1 MNMSER
7 ENGNSPRPQSQTHM
21 DTTYSWV
28 ARVHFSGKNEVTAYT
43 GTHAFPI
50 GKQASFTHTIHP
62 TAVDYLL
69 GALGGD
75 LLCGLQTIASRRGVT
90 IDEMEARV
98 SGSLNNPLVFLGV
111 IGEQGHPGLEAI
123 TCTLYVSADVS
134 EAVLQDLWRVA
145 LSRSPLVNT
154 LQRCVEPSLSLQQIL

>member
-154 LQRCVEPSLSLQQIL
+154 LQRCVELSLSLQQIL

>member
-1 MNMSER
+1 MSER
-7 ENGNSPRPQSQTHM
+7 ENRGPPRPQPHPHT
-21 DTTYSWV
+21 DTAYSWV
-28 ARVHFSGKNEVTAYT
+28 ARVRFSGKNEVAAYT
-43 GTHAFPI
+43 GTHIFPI
-50 GKQASFTHTIHP
+50 GQQASFTQTVHP

-75 LLCGLQTIASRRGVT
+75 LVCGLQAIASRCGVT

-134 EAVLQDLWRVA
+134 EAVLQDLWQVA

-154 LQRCVEPSLSLQQIL
+154 FQRCVDLSLSLQQIL

>member
-1 MNMSER
+1 MLER
-7 ENGNSPRPQSQTHM
+7 ENENLPLPPSRTLV

-28 ARVHFSGKNEVTAYT
+28 AHVRFSRKNEATAYT
-43 GTHAFPI
+43 GTNTFSI
-50 GKQASFTHTIHP
+50 GKQASFTQTAHP

-75 LLCGLQTIASRRGVT
+75 LLSGLQAIALRRGVT

-98 SGSLNNPLVFLGV
+98 SGRMNNPLVFLGV

-123 TCTLYVSADVS
+123 TCTLYVTADVS
-134 EAVLQDLWRVA
+134 EAVLQDLWRVT

-154 LQRCVEPSLSLQQIL
+154 LQRCVVLSLSLRQIL

>member
-1 MNMSER
+1 
-7 ENGNSPRPQSQTHM
+7 
-21 DTTYSWV
+21 
-28 ARVHFSGKNEVTAYT
+28 VHFSGNNEVTAYT

-50 GKQASFTHTIHP
+50 GKQASFTHTVHP

-75 LLCGLQTIASRRGVT
+75 LLCGLQTIASRRGVI

-111 IGEQGHPGLEAI
+111 IGEHGHPGLQAI

-134 EAVLQDLWRVA
+134 GAVLQDLWQVVLA
-145 LSRSPLVNT
+145 RSPLVNT
-154 LQRCVEPSLSLQQIL
+154 LQRCVDLSLSLQQIL

>member
-1 MNMSER
+1 MSER
-7 ENGNSPRPQSQTHM
+7 ENGGPPRPQPQPHM
-21 DTTYSWV
+21 ATAYSWV
-28 ARVHFSGKNEVTAYT
+28 ARVRFSGKNEATAYT
-43 GTHAFPI
+43 GTHIFPI
-50 GKQASFTHTIHP
+50 GKPASFTQTAHP

-75 LLCGLQTIASRRGVT
+75 LVCGLQAIASRRGVT

-98 SGSLNNPLVFLGV
+98 SGRLNNPLVFLGV
-111 IGEQGHPGLEAI
+111 IGEQGHAGLEAI

-134 EAVLQDLWRVA
+134 EVVLQDLWHVA

-154 LQRCVEPSLSLQQIL
+154 LQRCLDLSLSLQQIL